1 MNYSRNIRRTQVA
14 KRIIASWVL
23 IAVVF
28 FLIGLFVGHITS
40 YKPTEEQETE
50 KQTVEALTKEVVIY
64 GKYDGQEIEP
74 EIKDIDW
81 EVPNDFEPLDV
92 DMDADLQEFTY
103 CICRAYNL
111 DFTLIM
117 AMIEHESDYQA
128 DCISK
133 TDDYGLMQINKCNHE
148 WMTEE
153 LGVTDFLDPYQNI
166 IAGCYVMRDL
176 FKRYDNVNRVLMS
189 YNMGEY
195 QASLLWNNGVYKSNY
210 SKAVLKIQ
218 ERLNQ

>member
-28 FLIGLFVGHITS
+28 FLIGLFVGQITS
-40 YKPTEEQETE
+40 YKLTEEQETE

-117 AMIEHESDYQA
+117 AMIEHESSYQA

-133 TDDYGLMQINKCNHE
+133 TNDYGLMQINKCNHE

>member
-50 KQTVEALTKEVVIY
+50 KQTVEAMTKEVVIY

-81 EVPNDFEPLDV
+81 EVPNDFEPLDERRNAGTV
-92 DMDADLQEFTY
+92 YGNSVVANSQ
-103 CICRAYNL
+103 RAR
-111 DFTLIM
+111 TW
-117 AMIEHESDYQA
+117 AQVVVAHE
-128 DCISK
+128 
-133 TDDYGLMQINKCNHE
+133 
-148 WMTEE
+148 
-153 LGVTDFLDPYQNI
+153 
-166 IAGCYVMRDL
+166 
-176 FKRYDNVNRVLMS
+176 RVFM
-189 YNMGEY
+189 
-195 QASLLWNNGVYKSNY
+195 
-210 SKAVLKIQ
+210 
-218 ERLNQ
+218 